1 MFSRLKSFLWALMT
15 LSAFS
20 LQAQNWEDRMSF
32 SATLIYFQPFT
43 DLNDVPPVNNRLN
56 LGIDAGISYDLNNR
70 LHLRGNWIFGMVDG
84 GEPQYGYFETVFN
97 EAAVFLD
104 YDIMPWVKPRS
115 KYEWHISGGAGM
127 MFFYSNLF
135 DQPGQGK
142 ELIVRHPSNDAPWTY
157 AGTVNIGTSLH
168 IPVSK
173 RFSLTL
179 GADLKYMLNTDYL
192 DAYKDA
198 GGSDMLGTFEVGMSF
213 ELGRSLKEDEVI
225 TKKSVYDEFI
235 NQEGSAQAELNKAKQ
250 IFEEAQK
257 ASEQI
262 EKEREETA
270 KAMAE
275 KDQQIAALKEALAKE
290 HPPIDPASGNKG
302 TVETDP
308 SEGQKANQAPSS
320 GSVEDWEKTIGVETA
335 PRTAPASSKNGMW
348 HVVLGSFP
356 TEEAALSYVQRKG
369 LDKQQIVVRFVE
381 TLKTYR
387 LIHSSFSDQDAA
399 GAAQDAIKDRFPKA
413 WIIQF

>member
-1 MFSRLKSFLWALMT
+1 MFSRLKSFLWALMI
-15 LSAFS
+15 LSAFN
-20 LQAQNWEDRMSF
+20 LKAQNWEDRMSF

-43 DLNDVPPVNNRLN
+43 DLNEVPPVNNRLN

-104 YDIMPWVKPRS
+104 YDIMPWLKPRS

-135 DQPGQGK
+135 DQSGKGK
-142 ELIVRHPSNDAPWTY
+142 ELIARHPSNDVPWTY

-198 GGSDMLGTFEVGMSF
+198 GGSDMLGTFEVGISF

-235 NQEGSAQAELNKAKQ
+235 NQEGSAQAELTKAKQ
-250 IFEEAQK
+250 IYEEAQK

-290 HPPIDPASGNKG
+290 HPPIDPANGNKG

-308 SEGQKANQAPSS
+308 SVGQKANQEPGS

-335 PRTAPASSKNGMW
+335 PRTASASSKNGMW
-348 HVVLGSFP
+348 HVVLGSFR

>member
-1 MFSRLKSFLWALMT
+1 
-15 LSAFS
+15 
-20 LQAQNWEDRMSF
+20 MSF

-43 DLNDVPPVNNRLN
+43 DLNDAPPVNNRLN
-56 LGIDAGISYDLNNR
+56 LGIDVGISYDLSGR

-97 EAAVFLD
+97 EAAAFLD
-104 YDIMPWVKPRS
+104 YDIMPWLKPRS
-115 KYEWHISGGAGM
+115 KYEWHVSGGAGM

-135 DQPGQGK
+135 DQPGKGK
-142 ELIVRHPSNDAPWTY
+142 TLLRRYPSNEAPWTY

-179 GADLKYMLNTDYL
+179 GADLKYLPGTDYL
-192 DAYKDA
+192 DAFKDE

-225 TKKSVYDEFI
+225 TKKSVYEQFI
-235 NQEGSAQAELNKAKQ
+235 NQEGSAQAELTKAKK

-262 EKEREETA
+262 QKEREEMA

-275 KDQQIAALKEALAKE
+275 KDQQITALKEALARE
-290 HPPIDPASGNKG
+290 HPPIDPAIGNEV
-302 TVETDP
+302 TRETNP
-308 SEGQKANQAPSS
+308 SEREKASHAPGS
-320 GSVEDWEKTIGVETA
+320 GSVEDWENTIGIATA
-335 PRTAPASSKNGMW
+335 PKGSPASSKNGMW
-348 HVVLGSFP
+348 HIVLGSFP

-369 LDKQQIVVRFVE
+369 LDKEQVVVRFVDE
-381 TLKTYR
+381 LKTYR

-399 GAAQDAIKDRFPKA
+399 GATRDAIKNQFPKA
-413 WIIQF
+413 WIVQF

>member
-1 MFSRLKSFLWALMT
+1 MFNRLKSILWALMILPT
-15 LSAFS
+15 FYS
-20 LQAQNWEDRMSF
+20 QAQNWEDRMSF

-56 LGIDAGISYDLNNR
+56 LGIDQGISYDLSNR

-84 GEPQYGYFETVFN
+84 GDPQYGYFETIFN

-104 YDIMPWVKPRS
+104 YDIMPWVKPQS
-115 KYEWHISGGAGM
+115 SYEWHVSGGAGI

-135 DQPGQGK
+135 DQPGKGK
-142 ELIVRHPSNDAPWTY
+142 ELITRHPSNDAPWTY

-179 GADLKYMLNTDYL
+179 GTDLKYMLNTDYL
-192 DAYKDA
+192 DAYQDE

-225 TKKSVYDEFI
+225 VKKSVYDKFI
-235 NQEGSAQAELNKAKQ
+235 NQESSAQAELTKAKK

-257 ASEQI
+257 VSEQI
-262 EKEREETA
+262 EKEREVTA

-290 HPPIDPASGNKG
+290 HPPIDPASGNEG
-302 TVETDP
+302 AGETNP
-308 SEGQKANQAPSS
+308 SEGKKANKASGS
-320 GSVEDWEKTIGVETA
+320 GSVEDWERTIGVEKA
-335 PRTAPASSKNGMW
+335 PKITPASTMNGIW

-356 TEEAALSYVQRKG
+356 TEKAALNYVQCKG
-369 LDKQQIVVRFVE
+369 LDKQQVGVRFVDE
-381 TLKTYR
+381 LKTYR
-387 LIHSSFSDQDAA
+387 LIYSSFSDQNAA
-399 GAAQDAIKDRFPKA
+399 GTARDAIKDRFPRA

>member
-1 MFSRLKSFLWALMT
+1 MFSRLKSVLWALMT

-97 EAAVFLD
+97 EAAIFLD
-104 YDIMPWVKPRS
+104 YDIMPWIKPRS
-115 KYEWHISGGAGM
+115 KYEWHVSGGAGM

-135 DQPGQGK
+135 DQPGKGK
-142 ELIVRHPSNDAPWTY
+142 TLIRRYPSTEAPWTY

-235 NQEGSAQAELNKAKQ
+235 NQEGSAQAGLNKAKQ

-275 KDQQIAALKEALAKE
+275 KDQQIAALKDSLAKE

-308 SEGQKANQAPSS
+308 SESQKANQAPSS

-399 GAAQDAIKDRFPKA
+399 GAARDAIKDRFPKA